1 MNAISTGK
9 ANYNRL
15 GAFILADIYRFTYI
29 NDVYGFDIGDE
40 LLKAVGRRLR
50 DIFRPTDII
59 GRVSSDTFGIILTD
73 LKDKEDVII
82 LLDRLKEAFE
92 QPFNINGNIISVAMQ
107 MGIAIFPD
115 NGKSAKEVYK
125 NADISLAKAKKG
137 TEWSYV
143 FFSDD
148 LNSKAS
154 QFLLYKTRLEK
165 AFEKGE
171 FVIYYQPYFDIN
183 TLCIAGFEAL
193 TRWKSEELGFISPI
207 HFIPILEES
216 GLISK
221 LETWLINQAC
231 NDLKRIHSTKL
242 SANVPMPVSINISPI
257 SFKNEDVYEKIVNIT
272 SRYKKTDRAAS
283 THFESEEHA
292 QSLNSSENGLQHTLS
307 SCINIEI
314 TESLFLENFDKAIST
329 LEKLKSSGFKISIDD
344 FGTGYSSFSYLKDLP
359 IVYLKID
366 ISFVRHLLNDRKSKS
381 ITKTIIELAH
391 NLDMRTIAEGVET
404 KGQLEMLR
412 SLGCDIV
419 QGFWLAKPMP
429 IEDLIDFI
437 ESWEHKKLNYY

>member
-1 MNAISTGK
+1 VVPEMNTINTSK

-73 LKDKEDVII
+73 LKDKEDVIM
-82 LLDRLKEAFE
+82 LLDRLRKAFE
-92 QPFNINGNIISVAMQ
+92 QPFNINGNVISVAMQ

-154 QFLLYKTRLEK
+154 QFLLYKTHLEK

-193 TRWKSEELGFISPI
+193 TRWKSEELGQVCHGYFIPPM

-231 NDLKRIHSTKL
+231 KDLEYLNSIKL
-242 SANVPMPVSINISPI
+242 FVNVPMNRGRLVPISINISPI

-292 QSLNSSENGLQHTLS
+292 QSLNSSENGLQVYHDLQHTRAQSAHFNSNEQDKSATVSQTPNNSENGLQHTLS

-314 TESLFLENFDKAIST
+314 TESLFLE
-329 LEKLKSSGFKISIDD
+329 
-344 FGTGYSSFSYLKDLP
+344 
-359 IVYLKID
+359 
-366 ISFVRHLLNDRKSKS
+366 
-381 ITKTIIELAH
+381 
-391 NLDMRTIAEGVET
+391 
-404 KGQLEMLR
+404 
-412 SLGCDIV
+412 
-419 QGFWLAKPMP
+419 
-429 IEDLIDFI
+429 
-437 ESWEHKKLNYY
+437 

>member
-1 MNAISTGK
+1 MGGGEPSAVVPEMNAINTGK

-82 LLDRLKEAFE
+82 LLDRLRKAFE
-92 QPFNINGNIISVAMQ
+92 QPFNINGNVISVAMQ

-125 NADISLAKAKKG
+125 NADISLAKAKKN

-154 QFLLYKTRLEK
+154 QFLLYKTHLEK
-165 AFEKGE
+165 AFEKEE

-183 TLCIAGFEAL
+183 TLCIAGFDA
-193 TRWKSEELGFISPI
+193 
-207 HFIPILEES
+207 
-216 GLISK
+216 
-221 LETWLINQAC
+221 
-231 NDLKRIHSTKL
+231 
-242 SANVPMPVSINISPI
+242 
-257 SFKNEDVYEKIVNIT
+257 
-272 SRYKKTDRAAS
+272 YKME
-283 THFESEEHA
+283 F
-292 QSLNSSENGLQHTLS
+292 
-307 SCINIEI
+307 
-314 TESLFLENFDKAIST
+314 
-329 LEKLKSSGFKISIDD
+329 
-344 FGTGYSSFSYLKDLP
+344 
-359 IVYLKID
+359 
-366 ISFVRHLLNDRKSKS
+366 
-381 ITKTIIELAH
+381 
-391 NLDMRTIAEGVET
+391 
-404 KGQLEMLR
+404 
-412 SLGCDIV
+412 
-419 QGFWLAKPMP
+419 
-429 IEDLIDFI
+429 
-437 ESWEHKKLNYY
+437 